1 MTKVTYKNEQLK
13 REFFEH
19 LRGAEG
25 FAEASVSKFAE
36 AITQWQTFT
45 DNEDFGSFDKTQAT
59 DFRQWLKTR
68 ETKTEAGKLSLVS
81 QYNYLRRLKR
91 FFTWLS
97 GQPEYRNKVLK
108 NEIEFLRLSKGDA
121 RIARAGTT
129 RAMTSFDEAKKIIET
144 IAATNEIDMRDR
156 AMICFALTTGCRI
169 FAIVSLRMKN
179 FDKERLLIHQNPGD
193 GVHTKNSKT
202 ILTTFFPIGW
212 NEPERYFIEW
222 FEYLERKGFGPND
235 PIFPATLHNA
245 GSVQYSKEQVGNTF
259 WNGTD
264 AARKIFEKR
273 CRDAG
278 VPYFHPHS
286 FRHLIVSMM
295 SKTRLTEE
303 EKRAISLNL
312 GHENVGTTFGSY
324 GYGSMS
330 EEDAVGI
337 VQRLKDHQPND
348 DIGYPLSD
356 AERAVL
362 ERLLA
367 RK

>member
-1 MTKVTYKNEQLK
+1 MTKTSYKNEQLK

-25 FAEASVSKFAE
+25 FAPASVSKFAE
-36 AITQWQTFT
+36 AISQWQTFT
-45 DNEDFGSFDKTQAT
+45 DNEDFGSFNKTTAT
-59 DFRQWLKTR
+59 SFRDWLKTR
-68 ETKTEAGKLSLVS
+68 ETKTVAGKLTLVS

-97 GQPEYRNKVLK
+97 GQPDYRNKVLK

-129 RAMTSFDEAKKIIET
+129 RATPSFDDAKKIIEG
-144 IAATNEIDMRDR
+144 IEIKNEIDRRDR
-156 AMICFALTTGCRI
+156 AMISFALTTGCRI
-169 FAIVSLRMKN
+169 FAIISLRMKN
-179 FDKERLLIHQNPGD
+179 FDKEKRLIHQNPGD

-212 NEPERYFIEW
+212 DDPERFFVEW
-222 FEYLERKGFGPND
+222 YEYLERKGYGPND
-235 PIFPATLHNA
+235 PIFPATLHDA
-245 GSVQYSKEQVGNTF
+245 GSVRYSKDDVGKAF

-273 CRDAG
+273 CHDAG
-278 VPYFHPHS
+278 VRYFHPHS

-312 GHENVGTTFGSY
+312 GHENIATTFGSY
-324 GYGSMS
+324 GYGGMS
-330 EEDAVGI
+330 EEDAVRI
-337 VQRLKDHQPND
+337 VQKLKDYQANEGS
-348 DIGYPLSD
+348 GYPLTD
-356 AERAVL
+356 AERAIL

-367 RK
+367 RR

>member
-1 MTKVTYKNEQLK
+1 MTKATYKNEQLK

-45 DNEDFGSFDKTQAT
+45 GNEDFGSFDKTQAT
-59 DFRQWLKTR
+59 AFREWLRTR
-68 ETKTEAGKLSLVS
+68 ETKTEAGKLTLVS
-81 QYNYLRRLKR
+81 QYNYLRRIKR

-97 GQPEYRNKVLK
+97 GQPEHRSKVLK

-129 RAMTSFDEAKKIIET
+129 RAMPSFDDAKKIVEGIEVK
-144 IAATNEIDMRDR
+144 NEIDMRDR
-156 AMICFALTTGCRI
+156 AMISFTLTTGCRI

-179 FDKERLLIHQNPGD
+179 FDKEKRLIHQNPGD

-212 NEPERYFIEW
+212 SDPERYFVEW
-222 FEYLERKGFGPND
+222 YEYLEQKGFGPND
-235 PIFPATLHNA
+235 PIFPATLHDA
-245 GSVQYSKEQVGNTF
+245 GSVRYSKENVGKTF
-259 WNGTD
+259 WSGTD

-273 CRDAG
+273 CHDAD
-278 VPYFHPHS
+278 VRYFHPHS

-312 GHENVGTTFGSY
+312 GHENVSTTFGSY

-330 EEDAVGI
+330 EVDAVRI
-337 VQRLKDHQPND
+337 VQKLKDYQNGGD
-348 DIGYPLSD
+348 GSYPLTET
-356 AERAVL
+356 ERTVL
-362 ERLLA
+362 ERLLG